1 MWYSY
6 QQSVEMFW
14 KERADELFAKA
25 WVSKWRQKMSE
36 EEKKEKEYI
45 KLTEDAHGKILH
57 KYLDDL
63 WITHTHIWNES
74 GQSWSKNIIIMMAKK
89 KALWVS
95 KWFPDYIV
103 YIPYKEW
110 LITLY
115 IELKKAPWK
124 QWGWNWSTFKLE
136 QAEWLNTLQQV
147 PLTWVALCKW
157 SEQAMNLID
166 MMINQL
172 KNIDTMQ
179 VLSLWN
185 DREIIDYTTIINE

>member
-6 QQSVEMFW
+6 KQAVEVFG
-14 KERADELFAKA
+14 KDRADELFNTA

-45 KLTEDAHGKILH
+45 NMTEDSHWKILH

-63 WITHTHIWNES
+63 WIIHTHIWNES

-95 KWFPDYIV
+95 KWFPDYIA

-124 QWGWNWSTFKLE
+124 QWGWNWSTFKIE

-147 PLTWVALCKW
+147 PFTWVALCQW

-166 MMINQL
+166 MMIAQF
-172 KNIDTMQ
+172 KHIDTMQ

-185 DREIIDYTTIINE
+185 DREIIDYTTKING

>member
-1 MWYSY
+1 MWYWY
-6 QQSVEMFW
+6 KQSVEMFG
-14 KERADELFAKA
+14 KEKADELFDRA

-45 KLTEDAHGKILH
+45 KMTEDAHWKILH

-95 KWFPDYIV
+95 KWFPDYIA

-124 QWGWNWSTFKLE
+124 QWGWNWSTFKID
-136 QAEWLNTLQQV
+136 QANWLNELDKV
-147 PLTWVALCKW
+147 PFNFVALCQW
-157 SEQAMNLID
+157 SEQAMNLIED
-166 MMINQL
+166 MIENLKDKTINE
-172 KNIDTMQ
+172 
-179 VLSLWN
+179 VLELWN
-185 DREIIDYTTIINE
+185 GREVIDYTTRING